1 VSQRAER
8 ILRCQL
14 ECEVRGIDEEKRQAT
29 FVAATERAV
38 AVSPWGPPEVLRMK
52 GARLKRY
59 KRNPVVL
66 DSHRRSSVEDVIGS
80 ATVTVQGREL
90 HAVITYDE
98 DERSERVWKKVRAGS
113 VRAISI
119 GYVVNRAKVRR
130 LREGEHDGA
139 GDARVEGPADIA
151 NEWELLE
158 VSNVAIGADE
168 DALRRSFYD
177 EIHHHEEG
185 RMSSINYG
193 AGVTGAP
200 ELGAPLGTPGERT
213 SPLPTPPANPPVI
226 PAPPSGPA
234 PSSSAPGV
242 QLAPAAVDA
251 LSRAAMREAHKREVL
266 AITPRGL
273 ENVAERAIAQG
284 LDFEA
289 TRKVLLEEQAKRF
302 APLGTP
308 EPVAPTAPPQ
318 RGGAAQPPAAPAVRE
333 ITPEVLLRSFESLN
347 D

>member
-251 LSRAAMREAHKREVL
+251 LSRAAMRTSARSSRSRRAASRTWRSARSRRASTSRRRARSSSRSRRSGSRRSARPSL
-266 AITPRGL
+266 SRRPRRPS
-273 ENVAERAIAQG
+273 A
-284 LDFEA
+284 
-289 TRKVLLEEQAKRF
+289 
-302 APLGTP
+302 
-308 EPVAPTAPPQ
+308 
-318 RGGAAQPPAAPAVRE
+318 AAP
-333 ITPEVLLRSFESLN
+333 RSRRRRPPCARSLPRCCSGPSRA
-347 D
+347 